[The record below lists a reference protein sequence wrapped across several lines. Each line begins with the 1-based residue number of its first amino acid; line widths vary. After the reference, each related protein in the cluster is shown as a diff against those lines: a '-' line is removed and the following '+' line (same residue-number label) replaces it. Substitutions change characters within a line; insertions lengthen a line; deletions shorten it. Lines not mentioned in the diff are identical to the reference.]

1 MKNVVTF
8 SANTTWYLLNFR
20 KGTIRAFLERGYDV
34 VTLSPRDEYVDGLE
48 ALGCRHIHIPMSQL
62 GQNPLMELW
71 TLARYALAYARLK
84 PAMAFHFTIKS
95 NVYGS
100 LAARVLKVPYAS
112 NISGMGS
119 AFNKRGV
126 LQTLMRGLYQV
137 SQKRATRV
145 FFQNPEDMEYFRA
158 AGIMPDD
165 KVRLLPGSGVDL
177 SHFAP
182 HQRVRSPGAPFRFV
196 FAGRI
201 LWEKG
206 FPYLPDAIRVLKG
219 RGLTVE
225 CVIYGAC
232 YEGNPKG
239 VSRQQ
244 LAAWEA
250 EGLLTYGGMLND
262 VRTAY
267 EAADAVV
274 LPTYYREGVP
284 RSLLEASAMGKPLVA
299 TDWVGC
305 REVVEDGVN
314 GFLCAPRDAES
325 LAAALEKMMALDE
338 AALQRMAAAA
348 RDRVEQRFGEG
359 LVVEAYVEALL
370 GSKAGPGFGDG
381 PV

>member
-1 MKNVVTF
+1 
-8 SANTTWYLLNFR
+8 
-20 KGTIRAFLERGYDV
+20 
-34 VTLSPRDEYVDGLE
+34 
-48 ALGCRHIHIPMSQL
+48 
-62 GQNPLMELW
+62 MELW

-95 NVYGS
+95 NLYGS
-100 LAARVLKVPYAS
+100 LAARVLRVPYAS

-126 LQTLMRGLYQV
+126 LQTLMRALYQI

-145 FFQNPEDMEYFRA
+145 FFQNPEDLEYFRA
-158 AGIMPDD
+158 SGIMPDD

-177 SHFAP
+177 SHFKP
-182 HQRVRSPGAPFRFV
+182 HQRPRAAGAPFRFV

-206 FPYLPDAIRVLKG
+206 FPYLPDAVRLLRA
-219 RGLTVE
+219 RGVPIE

-250 EGLLTYGGMLND
+250 EGLLTYGGMLDD
-262 VRTAY
+262 VRVAY

-325 LAAALEKMMALDE
+325 LATALEKMMALDE
-338 AALQRMAAAA
+338 AGVQRMAAAA
-348 RDRVEQRFGEG
+348 RERVEQRFGEG
-359 LVVEAYVEALL
+359 LVVEAYVEALVGSQDGL
-370 GSKAGPGFGDG
+370 GRGDAPG
-381 PV
+381 

>member
-1 MKNVVTF
+1 MKRVVTF

-20 KGTIRAFLERGYDV
+20 KGTIRAFLDRGYDV
-34 VTLSPRDEYVDGLE
+34 VTLSPHDEYVEGLL
-48 ALGCRHIHIPMSQL
+48 ALGCRHIHIPISQL
-62 GQNPLMELW
+62 GQNPFMELW
-71 TLARYALAYARLK
+71 TMGRYAIAYARLK
-84 PAMAFHFTIKS
+84 PVMAFHFTIKS
-95 NVYGS
+95 NLYGS
-100 LAARVLKVPYAS
+100 LAARVLRVPYAS

-145 FFQNPEDMEYFRA
+145 FFQNPEDLEYFRA
-158 AGIMPDD
+158 AGIIPDD

-182 HQRVRSPGAPFRFV
+182 HQRVREPGGPFRFV

-206 FPYLPDAIRVLKG
+206 FPYLPDAIRVLKA
-219 RGLTVE
+219 RGLAVD

-250 EGLLTYGGMLND
+250 EGLLRYGGMLDD
-262 VRTAY
+262 VRKAY
-267 EAADAVV
+267 EEADAVV

-284 RSLLEASAMGKPLVA
+284 RSLLEASAMAKPLVA

-305 REVVEDGVN
+305 REVVEDGLN
-314 GFLCAPRDAES
+314 GFLCVPRDAVS
-325 LAAALEKMMALDE
+325 LAVALEKMMALDQ

-348 RDRVEQRFGEG
+348 RDQVEARFGEG
-359 LVVEAYVEALL
+359 LVVQAYMEALPAQP
-370 GSKAGPGFGDG
+370 GRPGPGDAS
-381 PV
+381 V